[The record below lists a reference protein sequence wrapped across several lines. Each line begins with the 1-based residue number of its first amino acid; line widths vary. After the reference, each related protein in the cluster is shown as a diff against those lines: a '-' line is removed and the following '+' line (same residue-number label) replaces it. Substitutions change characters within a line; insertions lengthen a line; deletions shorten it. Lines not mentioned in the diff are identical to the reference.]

1 MSNLTKATKSPYS
14 LPLAADNGVS
24 RIVRGPVDVR
34 ALDHTADDG
43 RGGIVRFLGVVR
55 DSSNGRAVT
64 GLSYEAY
71 DAMALTVFET
81 IEEEARERYGDVRLT
96 IVHATGEL
104 KVGDVAV
111 AVVAAAP
118 HRAAAF
124 DACRYA
130 IDELK
135 RRAPIWKHERYAD
148 GDARWQ
154 SDAILE

>member
-1 MSNLTKATKSPYS
+1 MRELSETANERHG
-14 LPLAADNGVS
+14 GV
-24 RIVRGPVDVR
+24 
-34 ALDHTADDG
+34 
-43 RGGIVRFLGVVR
+43 VRFLGIVR
-55 DSSNGRAVT
+55 DWSDGRAVT
-64 GLSYEAY
+64 GLWYEAY
-71 DAMALTVFET
+71 DAMALRVFDT
-81 IEEEARERYGDVRLT
+81 IAAEARERFGDVRLT

-135 RRAPIWKHERYAD
+135 QRAPIWKQERYAD
-148 GDARWQ
+148 GASSWQ
-154 SDAILE
+154 SGTILE

>member
-1 MSNLTKATKSPYS
+1 MV
-14 LPLAADNGVS
+14 DNGAS

-34 ALDHTADDG
+34 ELSEAGDERH
-43 RGGIVRFLGVVR
+43 GGVVRFLGIVR
-55 DSSNGRAVT
+55 DSSEGRAVT

-71 DAMALTVFET
+71 DAMALRVFDM
-81 IEEEARERYGDVRLT
+81 IAAEARERFGEVRLT

-135 RRAPIWKHERYAD
+135 QRAPIWKQERYAD
-148 GDARWQ
+148 GETRWR
-154 SDAILE
+154 SGTILE

>member
-1 MSNLTKATKSPYS
+1 LV
-14 LPLAADNGVS
+14 ADKGVS

-34 ALDHTADDG
+34 ELNEMTDDG
-43 RGGIVRFLGVVR
+43 HGGTVRFLGIVR
-55 DSSNGRAVT
+55 GSSDGRTVA

-71 DAMALTVFET
+71 DAMALRVFDT
-81 IEEEARERYGDVRLT
+81 IASEARERFGDVLLT

-111 AVVAAAP
+111 AVVAAAA
-118 HRAAAF
+118 HRAEAF

-135 RRAPIWKHERYAD
+135 QRAPIWKQERYAD
-148 GDARWQ
+148 GETRWR

>member
-1 MSNLTKATKSPYS
+1 M
-14 LPLAADNGVS
+14 ADNGVS

-34 ALDHTADDG
+34 ELDDSANEAHGAA
-43 RGGIVRFLGVVR
+43 VRFLGFVR
-55 DSSNGRAVT
+55 GSSEGRAVT

-71 DAMALTVFET
+71 DAMALAVFDT
-81 IEEEARERYGDVRLT
+81 IAREARARFGDVRLT

-104 KVGDVAV
+104 NVGDVAV

-130 IDELK
+130 IDQLK
-135 RRAPIWKHERYAD
+135 RRAPIWKRERYA
-148 GDARWQ
+148 GGESRWR
-154 SDAILE
+154 SEAVLE

>member
-1 MSNLTKATKSPYS
+1 M
-14 LPLAADNGVS
+14 AADNGVS

-34 ALDHTADDG
+34 ELDETTGAG
-43 RGGIVRFLGVVR
+43 YGGVVRFLGIVR
-55 DSSNGRAVT
+55 DASEGRAIT

-71 DAMALTVFET
+71 DTMAVAVFDA
-81 IEEEARERYGDVRLT
+81 IAKEARERFGDVRLT

-111 AVVAAAP
+111 AVIAAAP

-135 RRAPIWKHERYAD
+135 QRAPIWKQERYAD
-148 GDARWQ
+148 GESRWR